1 LSSLDGNIDGI
12 YLDPER
18 RKQFTEFINIP
29 RHSLASKHAVP
40 HSEPSV
46 PKSESSSNLQPTPT
60 SPNQALPPASVP
72 DLEPL
77 SERILERSQRRPAD
91 WPKNAAS
98 LKFTKEMLRSKDEVG
113 KWGWVRLARVLDMFP
128 DMLANNQ
135 KVDARETRGAAV
147 KYGKAR
153 LAVYWVEERG
163 EWFVTQQMYVLALLY
178 PSFAPSVLSHSL
190 FMLMLTSWHRCP
202 HRRAFVLDHGIIGE
216 SSAGGDV
223 VRSSFCSSFDPLAL
237 ILLVRST
244 SPAHFT
250 NATSP

>member
-1 LSSLDGNIDGI
+1 LSSLDGNFDGI

-29 RHSLASKHAVP
+29 RDSLASKHAVP

-46 PKSESSSNLQPTPT
+46 PKSESSSNLQSNPTPT
-60 SPNQALPPASVP
+60 SPNQALSPAAVP
-72 DLEPL
+72 DIEPL
-77 SERILERSQRRPAD
+77 SERILERSQSRPAD

-98 LKFTKEMLRSKDEVG
+98 LKFTKEMLRSQDEVG

-128 DMLANNQ
+128 DMLANNE
-135 KVDARETRGAAV
+135 KVDSRETRGAAV
-147 KYGKAR
+147 KYGKTR

-163 EWFVTQQMYVLALLY
+163 KWFVTQQMFVLTLPY
-178 PSFAPSVLSHSL
+178 PSFSLSVLSHSL
-190 FMLMLTSWHRCP
+190 FMLVLTSWHRCP

-223 VRSSFCSSFDPLAL
+223 VRSSLFF
-237 ILLVRST
+237 VRPFGPHSLR
-244 SPAHFT
+244 P
-250 NATSP
+250 